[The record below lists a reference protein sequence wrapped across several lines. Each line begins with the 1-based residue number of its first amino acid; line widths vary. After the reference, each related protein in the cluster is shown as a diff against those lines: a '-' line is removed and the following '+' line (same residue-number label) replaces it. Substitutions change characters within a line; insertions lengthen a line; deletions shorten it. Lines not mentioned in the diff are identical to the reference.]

1 MAKKKP
7 KPSYR
12 ATTLDDLLES
22 GVQYR
27 QPEPEAPA
35 EPEKQPRSF
44 GRVLADVGISGL
56 KGAIG
61 IPEAAVGLADIPTGG
76 RVGKALESVGFR
88 PKEAKAFLDDQYS
101 DEQKQAFRA
110 VNDAEGFGGK
120 FVAALQ
126 NPSVVG
132 HSIVESLP
140 AMGAG
145 GVVGRGVLA
154 AAPRLGAAGAAAIGE
169 GVVGGGQAAE
179 QTRQQTADGYL
190 TAPQAALATLSG
202 AGTAAFG
209 ALGNKV
215 AKSLGIHDVDTM
227 LVGAVQNSATAKG
240 VVRRVLE
247 GAMSE
252 GVLEELPQSIQE
264 QVLQNAA
271 LGKPLDEGVDQAAV
285 LGLLSGAAMGGG
297 ANVIGGSRGAPPAQ
311 EPPQA
316 AASPVVPAL
325 PAPTITVGPD
335 GAAQTADQRQ
345 AQRDAAGNII
355 EVPGAAGQGRGSE
368 PTRLAPPPG
377 LPAPAVQVG
386 PDGTAQTV
394 EQRQAARD
402 AATTA
407 RDARRGLVERGPL
420 SRAAAAVVGPVVDVE
435 AKPALGGAAELTR
448 EAAAEPAHVP
458 DEPASVTAE
467 PLNDTLAQIAA
478 LRDPSSAKDAALIT
492 PNSARDVD
500 LSGLQAV
507 ETHRGLFVTS
517 NPAKAEAMRALAD
530 TVSDDDMGA
539 ALGYTAPK
547 AASDGAVV
555 QALDAAGNVVHEQ
568 ATSAQGLPEAEARA
582 REMAPAGGTVQ
593 QTDADAVQA
602 RRAAGD
608 GVFTT
613 YEAAEQF
620 RKDQKARGATITAL
634 PVETEGGF
642 RLAAQGTPDYA
653 KGEALRGE
661 RRAAKAR
668 ADAGV
673 QDGDIT
679 NSKGMPFTIRLP
691 AINAAKKAGAGH
703 EVVPVKGGFVVR
715 RAAPKVEEAAA
726 QQPPAGVP
734 QAPPAAVET
743 LPTEDLAGR
752 KLRGEWTAFAKDSG
766 TKGVSRAEMPQIRA
780 EHRGAM
786 VNFLNARGIAHEQQE
801 VPASDLKPTQVEFS
815 PARVARAKAF
825 EGGDRSI
832 LISSDGHVLDGHHQ
846 WMAKLDAGEPVKVIR
861 LDAPIERL
869 LSEVKA
875 FPSAEAGEG
884 AAKAPAPAPRAAV
897 DEAIQDFGEKIGGAR
912 KDRAVKAGPR
922 AVATQKDVR
931 PAWAR
936 RFSVSQIA
944 KSKTPGEEGRWVIR
958 DSRSL
963 DWMKQPKQVGRDS
976 FATREDAE
984 AAIPLAAVSL
994 KHRAVPLRDGKFEI
1008 WRDVTDRKRVKVVDK
1023 TFDSREEAMGYMAQ
1037 HAQEIVETN
1046 TTFGEADLPRPA
1058 DATRVGPPRRE
1069 GDVKDRDFSVTFGFR
1084 GVEFGNWNSQSDRQQ
1099 LLNDAFDG
1107 LLDLADVMSIPPRA
1121 ISLNGELALAFGARG
1136 TGLSSARAH
1145 YEADKAVI
1153 NLTKMNGAGS
1163 LAHEWFHAL
1172 DHYFGRQDG
1181 KASTEWHIDGDG
1193 TRSLQVS
1200 SEFQHDAVSGGFR
1213 GERSGV
1219 RPEVREAYDGLMR
1232 TIARKAERYVEDT
1245 AQADRFVARAR
1256 EGVERRIAEL
1266 RAGLARQL
1274 DSQIFKRHNKPAT
1287 GEQLAEFDTVAQR
1300 ILEGQALDMR
1310 VEGRGRGSL
1319 SGVRWT
1325 NDALEQLSAI
1335 VKAVRGRSGFQTDG
1349 HGALDRLRGEIQ
1361 MYAARLKMLAEAQSG
1376 GEKSR
1381 TVPTQ
1386 FAMDAKELDQG
1397 RGTDYWTTP
1406 HEMAARAFQGYV
1418 EDKIAQ
1424 RGGRS
1429 PFLNYGPEDAGI
1441 RTPWGAKRPFPHGVE
1456 RTAINEALDRL
1467 ISVIETR
1474 EGDGGNVALFSRAP
1488 ATDTAAFKKWF
1499 GDSKVVDAQGA
1510 PLVVYH
1516 GTDADFATFSSEFV
1530 GEGNGSA
1537 DWGDGFYFTDRPDA
1551 ASTYADRNGGNVMPV
1566 YLQMK
1571 NPATNEVLLSAEIQD
1586 VLDDGMGFED
1596 LADVLAARG
1605 HDGVVF
1611 THKNGGRE
1619 YVVFNPRQ
1627 VKSAIGNNGAFAAAD
1642 PDIRARRG
1650 EGADR
1655 GTAVASVRR
1664 TVEQLS
1670 SSWRNAPEIVVARDM
1685 VDSLVPEAVRGY
1697 NEGQLAQGAEG
1708 LPEGFFY
1715 DGKVYLLADQLDH
1728 PRDVARVLFHE
1739 ALGHFGL
1746 RGTFGDGLVPILQ
1759 QIAHL
1764 RRAQVAAKAREY
1776 GLDMADPV
1784 QRLVAAEEV
1793 LAEMAQ
1799 TKPEIGLVRRAI
1811 AAIRSWLRSTFSALG
1826 DIRLTDDEILHNYLL
1841 PARGFVHRGR
1851 TAKAGQLQPEAVFS
1865 RRAPAADAQEALN
1878 DPRDFRARATQA
1890 VADMMA
1896 APGTVSWWHKSVGSM
1911 HDLAKRSPKFAKVF
1925 DAVQGFLGDVSAYAT
1940 EAADKAPTLLPKLET
1955 WRDIA
1960 RSPISAE
1967 DTKAIAAPIFE
1978 GTLTWGRDAE
1988 GKLAKMADLERR
2000 YTNAP
2005 TELKAKVLQPGVVF
2019 TDAELREHFKATPA
2033 QVGLYREF
2041 RAAVDQSLNRMAI
2054 SEMLRFGGADVE
2066 AMRSMAMDAGTAAG
2080 AATVLRDHLLALADE
2095 QPARADVLK
2104 DTAAK
2109 VTEKAAAVQRLV
2121 EHGYAPLSR
2130 FGHYTVDVVDEKG
2143 DRAYFGM
2150 FESRGEANRMAR
2162 RMRENYPKG
2171 TITQGTVSQ
2180 QAYKLFSGI
2189 TPETLELFGEMV
2201 GLEAQGDEAQHQL
2214 FQQYLKLAKANRS
2227 AMKRLIER
2235 KGIAGFNEDAGRV
2248 LAGFVYSNA
2257 RLTSTNLHTGEIS
2270 RATADISK
2278 EEGELKDVAVKLA
2291 DYVRNP
2297 QEEAQALRGMLFAQY
2312 LGGSLASAMVN
2323 MTQPIAVT
2331 MPYLSQWGGAIA
2343 AAGRMRGALADVLKK
2358 STGDAKLDAALKKAE
2373 EEGIVAPQ
2381 EVHQLMAQAQ
2391 GRGSLR
2397 AGDGTTAGNL
2407 AAKAANLTSKVALA
2421 WGKPFAAAEQFNRR
2435 VTFIAAYRT
2444 AVAEGIADPARF
2456 AEEAIRDTQ
2465 FVYNKGN
2472 KPQWA
2477 RGAIGG
2483 TLFTFKQYSISY
2495 MELLHRMAT
2504 RGGSEGR
2511 KAALFSLAMLF
2522 LMGGAGGMP
2531 FMGDAEDAIDGIMQR
2546 LGYSFSTKQARRQ
2559 FFIDVLG
2566 KQGAAFVER
2575 GVSGLPGVPIDVA
2588 GRLGMGNL
2596 IPGTGLL
2603 TKKQDYGRDVAE
2615 ILGPAGDLAQRAF
2628 QGAGQVLSGKPLEGV
2643 ETAAPTAVRN
2653 VSKAFDMFQTGMY
2666 RDQRGRKV
2674 IDVDGYDALA
2684 KAIGFQPSGVAQ
2696 VQEANAAQ
2704 QDLIGQNKLMKTE
2717 LADAMAQAVFE
2728 RDPEGQQKVRERM
2741 LSWNKNNPQSPVTVD
2756 MAGVRRRV
2764 MAMRQSKAERI
2775 EKSAPKAIRGEVRR
2789 ALEEGAV

>member
-101 DEQKQAFRA
+101 DEQKQAFKA
-110 VNDAEGFGGK
+110 VSDAEGFGGK

-227 LVGAVQNSATAKG
+227 LVGAVQNPATAKG

-297 ANVIGGSRGAPPAQ
+297 ANVIAGARGAPPVPAQ
-311 EPPQA
+311 EPPDA

-355 EVPGAAGQGRGSE
+355 EVPGAAGQGRGSD
-368 PTRLAPPPG
+368 PARL
-377 LPAPAVQVG
+377 APAVQVG

-394 EQRQAARD
+394 EQRQAVRD
-402 AATTA
+402 AATAA

-435 AKPALGGAAELTR
+435 AKPAPGGAAELAG
-448 EAAAEPAHVP
+448 EPAAAVDQVP

-467 PLNDTLAQIAA
+467 PLSDTLAQIAA
-478 LRDPSSAKDAALIT
+478 VRDPSSAKDAALIT

-547 AASDGAVV
+547 VASDGAVV

-715 RAAPKVEEAAA
+715 RAAPKIEEAAL
-726 QQPPAGVP
+726 QE
-734 QAPPAAVET
+734 PAADVPSAAET

-766 TKGVSRAEMPQIRA
+766 TKGVPRSEMPQIRA

-801 VPASDLKPTQVEFS
+801 VLASDLKPTQVEFS

-832 LISSDGHVLDGHHQ
+832 LVSSDGHVLDGHHQ
-846 WMAKLDAGEPVKVIR
+846 WMAKLGAGEPVKVIR

-869 LSEVKA
+869 LSEVKE

-884 AAKAPAPAPRAAV
+884 AAKAPAPAPPTTNGRGGGKFRVMERRAVQRGAVGTGEQSTFEWVHDPKMGEFDSPVQAKAFVVRRMDPALKNADDEQAAKHFGRGTIQGFKIERAPAPKRETKAQAAAREAEEARARYFTPGNIVRGYGGRFDRIISYKPAGADGRWSVTVKAVQQIGPATFEDVPGERERTHSTQPEPRLLKNGPHPDSKPVPAVPQAPAANGDQFPGFFHGTAMPMESFEVGRGGGAGYHHQGPAVYLTDDRNGLARFFAGAAAV
-897 DEAIQDFGEKIGGAR
+897 KVSRRDKTLTEAQQDAITDSGGVVLNVDIAPEAKILDMRGAGVPADVKALFDR
-912 KDRAVKAGPR
+912 SVGDRAVGAQLRSKVMELGYDGIAFLEPNRPDGWETKPDAVTLAIYRPDKALIKGSMSSEEAKAVENVNGADSSVGP
-922 AVATQKDVR
+922 VKSDVR
-931 PAWAR
+931 
-936 RFSVSQIA
+936 
-944 KSKTPGEEGRWVIR
+944 G
-958 DSRSL
+958 
-963 DWMKQPKQVGRDS
+963 
-976 FATREDAE
+976 
-984 AAIPLAAVSL
+984 
-994 KHRAVPLRDGKFEI
+994 
-1008 WRDVTDRKRVKVVDK
+1008 
-1023 TFDSREEAMGYMAQ
+1023 
-1037 HAQEIVETN
+1037 
-1046 TTFGEADLPRPA
+1046 
-1058 DATRVGPPRRE
+1058 
-1069 GDVKDRDFSVTFGFR
+1069 
-1084 GVEFGNWNSQSDRQQ
+1084 
-1099 LLNDAFDG
+1099 
-1107 LLDLADVMSIPPRA
+1107 
-1121 ISLNGELALAFGARG
+1121 
-1136 TGLSSARAH
+1136 
-1145 YEADKAVI
+1145 
-1153 NLTKMNGAGS
+1153 
-1163 LAHEWFHAL
+1163 
-1172 DHYFGRQDG
+1172 
-1181 KASTEWHIDGDG
+1181 
-1193 TRSLQVS
+1193 
-1200 SEFQHDAVSGGFR
+1200 
-1213 GERSGV
+1213 
-1219 RPEVREAYDGLMR
+1219 
-1232 TIARKAERYVEDT
+1232 
-1245 AQADRFVARAR
+1245 
-1256 EGVERRIAEL
+1256 
-1266 RAGLARQL
+1266 
-1274 DSQIFKRHNKPAT
+1274 
-1287 GEQLAEFDTVAQR
+1287 
-1300 ILEGQALDMR
+1300 
-1310 VEGRGRGSL
+1310 
-1319 SGVRWT
+1319 
-1325 NDALEQLSAI
+1325 
-1335 VKAVRGRSGFQTDG
+1335 
-1349 HGALDRLRGEIQ
+1349 
-1361 MYAARLKMLAEAQSG
+1361 
-1376 GEKSR
+1376 
-1381 TVPTQ
+1381 
-1386 FAMDAKELDQG
+1386 
-1397 RGTDYWTTP
+1397 
-1406 HEMAARAFQGYV
+1406 
-1418 EDKIAQ
+1418 
-1424 RGGRS
+1424 
-1429 PFLNYGPEDAGI
+1429 
-1441 RTPWGAKRPFPHGVE
+1441 
-1456 RTAINEALDRL
+1456 
-1467 ISVIETR
+1467 
-1474 EGDGGNVALFSRAP
+1474 
-1488 ATDTAAFKKWF
+1488 
-1499 GDSKVVDAQGA
+1499 
-1510 PLVVYH
+1510 
-1516 GTDADFATFSSEFV
+1516 
-1530 GEGNGSA
+1530 
-1537 DWGDGFYFTDRPDA
+1537 
-1551 ASTYADRNGGNVMPV
+1551 
-1566 YLQMK
+1566 
-1571 NPATNEVLLSAEIQD
+1571 
-1586 VLDDGMGFED
+1586 
-1596 LADVLAARG
+1596 
-1605 HDGVVF
+1605 
-1611 THKNGGRE
+1611 
-1619 YVVFNPRQ
+1619 
-1627 VKSAIGNNGAFAAAD
+1627 
-1642 PDIRARRG
+1642 RRG
-1650 EGADR
+1650 EGANR

-1670 SSWRNAPEIVVARDM
+1670 RAWRNAPEIVVARDM
-1685 VDSLVPEAVRGY
+1685 ADSLVPEAVRGY

-1776 GLDMADPV
+1776 GLDMTDPV

-1799 TKPEIGLVRRAI
+1799 TKPEIGFVRRAI
-1811 AAIRSWLRSTFSALG
+1811 AAIRSWLRSTFSALR
-1826 DIRLTDDEILHNYLL
+1826 DIKLIDDEILHNYLL
-1841 PARGFVHRGR
+1841 PARGFVQRGR
-1851 TAKAGQLQPEAVFS
+1851 AAKAGQLQPEAAFS
-1865 RRAPAADAQEALN
+1865 RRVPAADAQQALN

-1890 VADMMA
+1890 VADMMG

-1925 DAVQGFLGDVSAYAT
+1925 DAVQDFLGDVSAYAT

-1988 GKLAKMADLERR
+1988 GKLAKMDDLERR
-2000 YTNAP
+2000 YANAP
-2005 TELKAKVLQPGVVF
+2005 AELKAKVLQPGVVF
-2019 TDAELREHFKATPA
+2019 TDAELRDHFKATPA

-2080 AATVLRDHLLALADE
+2080 AATVLRDYLLTLANE

-2104 DTAAK
+2104 DTAEK
-2109 VTEKAAAVQRLV
+2109 VTEKAATVQRLV

-2162 RMRENYPKG
+2162 RMRENYPRG
-2171 TITQGTVSQ
+2171 AITQGTVSQ

-2270 RATADISK
+2270 RATADIAK

-2331 MPYLSQWGGAIA
+2331 MPYLSQWGGAIK

-2575 GVSGLPGVPIDVA
+2575 GASGLPGVPIDVA

-2728 RDPEGQQKVRERM
+2728 RDPEKQQMVRERM

-2764 MAMRQSKAERI
+2764 MAMRQSKAVRI